1 MQKTTKNGRKRQ
13 RGIFAIE
20 GEWLS
25 DLRGGLSFRPLL
37 EIIRSLRRSP
47 IVHRD
52 AATREE
58 LFYYLRKWTQQRYA
72 RYSVLYLG
80 FHGQEE
86 SILIG
91 DARERDCQVRLDEL
105 AEELEGKCEKKIIYF
120 GSCSTVGIDERRLQT
135 FLQRTRALAVCGYRE
150 NVDMVRSAAFE
161 LLLLNTL
168 LDNTL
173 TLTLNGT
180 SAMRRRILTEERH
193 LVREL
198 SFRMVVRKNL

>member
-1 MQKTTKNGRKRQ
+1 MPMPQHRSACHPVPPALACGYGQYFHTRFPPNVIPGQYAKDHKNGRKRQ

-120 GSCSTVGIDERRLQT
+120 GSCSTVGIDER
-135 FLQRTRALAVCGYRE
+135 
-150 NVDMVRSAAFE
+150 
-161 LLLLNTL
+161 
-168 LDNTL
+168 
-173 TLTLNGT
+173 
-180 SAMRRRILTEERH
+180 
-193 LVREL
+193 
-198 SFRMVVRKNL
+198 